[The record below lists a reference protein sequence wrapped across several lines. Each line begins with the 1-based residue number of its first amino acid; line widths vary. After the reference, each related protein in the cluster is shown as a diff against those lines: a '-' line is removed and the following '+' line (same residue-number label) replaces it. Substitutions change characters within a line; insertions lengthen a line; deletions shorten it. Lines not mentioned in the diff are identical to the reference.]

1 MNYKEILLLNK
12 FNDQLITAIE
22 GMGDNLTAEDGAEG
36 CKDYMMTSVYEQDGE
51 ELKLVDS
58 GQMLTTEYIKD
69 LDTEE
74 IVARLADYWGSN
86 KQYIEV
92 IKEN

>member
-1 MNYKEILLLNK
+1 MKYKELLLLNK

-22 GMGDNLTAEDGAEG
+22 GVGDNLTSEDEAEG

-69 LDTEE
+69 LNTEE
-74 IVARLADYWGSN
+74 IVARLADYWGAN

-92 IKEN
+92 IREN